1 MDFKDGKEIANRLS
15 SVICWKYRCPV
26 RVGGGSGMRVPEK
39 PEYTTPRRNGGGESK
54 YHRTRSI
61 NFDYLDDLS
70 PKNKEQEIAL
80 ALYRDAITAEM
91 PSIQVLTFYKILEP
105 IGNRDAWIDAR
116 EGRITEWN
124 KGPHGGTTKDH
135 IKWGS
140 NLGEYLRHIC
150 RNAVAHYI
158 LERDPAKGLILDLD
172 NPDEEQRL
180 SRAARMLQQLAEIY
194 IEEELKLPSLSKIWR
209 EHLYELR
216 GFKQLLGREYIQK
229 VIDGTAISEAP
240 PKLPRVGLFLN
251 TTETI
256 YKGLDD
262 LNLQPTQLYDKVLVL
277 RNVEEDSP
285 VNIAIALDFQ
295 NERLLFMP
303 TMAELNIGSSRC
315 TPEFITTYFEF
326 LKAYLYNGRLIIR
339 NNETGDIITKLESFV
354 PLNIDVQETIESWS
368 ELVKKLQE

>member
-354 PLNIDVQETIESWS
+354 PLNTTLLGSFD
-368 ELVKKLQE
+368 